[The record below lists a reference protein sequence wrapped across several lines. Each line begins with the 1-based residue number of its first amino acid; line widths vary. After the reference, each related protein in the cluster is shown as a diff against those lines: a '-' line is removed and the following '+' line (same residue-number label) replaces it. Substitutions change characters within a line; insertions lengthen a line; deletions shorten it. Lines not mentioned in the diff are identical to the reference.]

1 MSLLFAN
8 WQYLTNSP
16 FSPVLRAGFC
26 LEVSICPT
34 RLNFFEIYFG
44 SKQAGESHTNIR
56 IIFVLIFEFDYIRVL
71 NYNGYAEKIIMS
83 YFEITGG
90 RKLNGEIE
98 VKGAKNAALKAV
110 AAAVLSRE
118 KWTIT
123 NLPQIED
130 INRILEMV
138 EDLGAKVK
146 RSEKKV
152 EIEAKNIKKSRL
164 SDKLAGK
171 LRASI
176 ILAGPV
182 LARTGKVSMSYPGGC
197 VIGKRP
203 IDLFLAGF
211 QKMGAKVKWQN
222 DHFSLSVK
230 KLKGAKIFF
239 PKITVTGTEA
249 MMITAVL
256 AEGETVL
263 SNAAMEPEIPALAE
277 FLNKCGARISGA
289 GTPTIKIK
297 GVKKI
302 GGGQM
307 KLISDRIETGTFAI
321 LGALCGGKVKI
332 KNCNPDHIR
341 ALLVNLEKAGAIFE
355 ETKNELIVWGA
366 KKINSVNVMT
376 HEYPGFAT
384 DLQPPFTLL
393 MTQAKGTSQIHD
405 PIFDGR
411 LMFTDILN
419 SMGANISINDPH
431 RATVHGLTKLR
442 GRKIA
447 SPDLRA
453 GITLLLA
460 GLIAKGKTI
469 IENIY
474 QIDRGYE
481 HIEERLQRLGADIKR
496 VGK

>member
-1 MSLLFAN
+1 M
-8 WQYLTNSP
+8 
-16 FSPVLRAGFC
+16 
-26 LEVSICPT
+26 
-34 RLNFFEIYFG
+34 
-44 SKQAGESHTNIR
+44 
-56 IIFVLIFEFDYIRVL
+56 
-71 NYNGYAEKIIMS
+71 
-83 YFEITGG
+83 
-90 RKLNGEIE
+90 NGEIE

-110 AAAVLSRE
+110 AAALLSRE

-130 INRILEMV
+130 VNRILEMV
-138 EDLGAKVK
+138 EDLGVEVK
-146 RSEKKV
+146 RIGNKA
-152 EIEAKNIKKSRL
+152 EIQAKNIKKTKL
-164 SDKLAGK
+164 SEKLAGK

-182 LARTGKVSMSYPGGC
+182 LARTGRVSMPYPGGC

-211 QKMGAKVKWQN
+211 QKMGAMVKWQD
-222 DHFSLSVK
+222 DHFSLFAK

-256 AEGETVL
+256 AEGETIL
-263 SNAAMEPEIPALAE
+263 ENAAMEPEIPALAE
-277 FLNKCGARISGA
+277 FLVKCGAKITGA

-302 GGGQM
+302 RGGRM
-307 KLISDRIETGTFAI
+307 EIMPDRIEAGTFAI
-321 LGALCGGKVKI
+321 LGALAGGKIRI
-332 KNCNPDHIR
+332 KKCNPDHIR
-341 ALLVNLEKAGAIFE
+341 ALLVNLEKAGVRYKE
-355 ETKNELIVWGA
+355 EKNGLVVWGA
-366 KKINSVNVMT
+366 KKIKAVSAET
-376 HEYPGFAT
+376 HEYPGLAT

-393 MTQAKGTSQIHD
+393 MTQAEGASQIHD

-419 SMGANISINDPH
+419 SMGSNIVLNDPH
-431 RATVHGLTKLR
+431 RATVHGPSKLR

-460 GLIAKGKTI
+460 GLVAKGKTI
-469 IENIY
+469 VENIY

-481 HIEERLQRLGADIKR
+481 RIEERLQRLGAEIRR
-496 VGK
+496 VEK